1 MKKLA
6 DIIIESGLENKIP
19 SATRLTVRAIILKDH
34 QLFMTYSK
42 KFDDY
47 MTPGGGVE
55 ENEDFIEALKRELV
69 EEVGVVAK
77 TIEPIGYIE
86 ELRSGQKDAILY
98 QKSHYYSVSIDHMI
112 ETQPEDYEIRFGMT
126 PVWVS
131 IHEVI
136 EKNDYQIRTRLKK
149 DGLEIHPYS
158 TLTRENIVL
167 NYIKEVNKL

>member
-6 DIIIESGLENKIP
+6 DIIIESGLENKTP
-19 SATRLTVRAIILKDH
+19 TATRFTVRAIILKDK
-34 QLFMTYSK
+34 QLLMTYSK

-55 ENEDFIEALKRELV
+55 ADEDFVVALKRELE
-69 EEVGVVAK
+69 EEVGVVAN

-86 ELRSGQKDAILY
+86 ELRSGQRDGILY
-98 QKSHYYSVSIDHMI
+98 QKSHYYEVTIAHLV
-112 ETQPEDYEIRFGMT
+112 ETNPEDYEIRFGMT
-126 PVWVS
+126 PAWVS
-131 IHEVI
+131 IDEVI
-136 EKNDYQIRTRLKK
+136 EQNDYQIRTRLKK

-167 NYIKEVNKL
+167 KYIKEVKKI